1 MPKRFERD
9 KDEKIRKIYDTFAEL
24 VNAVGYEKVTTS
36 RIAGEAGI
44 SVGIVYHYFPEGKPA
59 IAAGLYE
66 RNFMKVMNLEAFDG
80 MDPGRLEAQIRDH
93 LGIHRG
99 NIELYRAFDH
109 AILTNR
115 DLFQNLKRERREM
128 IETRMEQLGGHGAS
142 DERIEAYL
150 TAYNVVDA
158 VIHRHLFV
166 DPVFQTD
173 EELVTFLTKLITS
186 AFAQGLAR

>member
-1 MPKRFERD
+1 MSKRFERD
-9 KDEKIRKIYDTFAEL
+9 KDEKIRKIYETFAEL

-36 RIAGEAGI
+36 RIAEKAGI

-66 RNFMKVMNLEAFDG
+66 KNFMRVMNLDAFVSR
-80 MDPGRLEAQIRDH
+80 DPDKLEAQIRDH
-93 LGIHRG
+93 LRIHRE

-115 DLFQNLKRERREM
+115 DLFQNLKKERRELS
-128 IETRMEQLGGHGAS
+128 ES
-142 DERIEAYL
+142 RIEEKGLSDDAVEACL
-150 TAYNVVDA
+150 TAYNVIDA

-166 DPVFQTD
+166 DPISETD
-173 EELVTFLTKLITS
+173 EELIEFLTKMMIMTLEH
-186 AFAQGLAR
+186 GLLD

>member
-9 KDEKIRKIYDTFAEL
+9 KDEKIRKIYETFAEL

-36 RIAGEAGI
+36 RIAEEAGI

-66 RNFMKVMNLEAFDG
+66 KNFMRVMNLDAFNFVNSETIEAK
-80 MDPGRLEAQIRDH
+80 IREH
-93 LGIHRG
+93 LGVHRE

-115 DLFQNLKRERREM
+115 DLFQNLKKGRRELLEAQ
-128 IETRMEQLGGHGAS
+128 IEERGLS
-142 DERIEAYL
+142 DDAVETCL
-150 TAYNVVDA
+150 MAYNLIDA
-158 VIHRHLFV
+158 LIHRHLFV
-166 DPVFQTD
+166 DPISETD
-173 EELVTFLTKLITS
+173 EELVKFLTRLI
-186 AFAQGLAR
+186 AFSREHGLFD

>member
-9 KDEKIRKIYDTFAEL
+9 KDEKIRKIYETFAEL

-36 RIAGEAGI
+36 RIAGLAGI

-66 RNFMKVMNLEAFDG
+66 KNFMRVMNLDAFVSR
-80 MDPGRLEAQIRDH
+80 DPEKLEAQIRDH
-93 LGIHRG
+93 LRIHRE

-115 DLFQNLKRERREM
+115 DLFQNLKKERKELL
-128 IETRMEQLGGHGAS
+128 ETQIVEKGLS
-142 DERIEAYL
+142 DNMLEVCL
-150 TAYNVVDA
+150 KAYNVIDA

-166 DPVFQTD
+166 DSVSETD
-173 EELVTFLTKLITS
+173 EELINFLTKLITLTLEY
-186 AFAQGLAR
+186 GLFT

>member
-9 KDEKIRKIYDTFAEL
+9 KDEKIRKIYEAFAEL
-24 VNAVGYEKVTTS
+24 VNIVGYEKVTTS
-36 RIAGEAGI
+36 RIAEKAGI

-66 RNFMKVMNLEAFDG
+66 RNFMKMMDLDAFIDRDPEKLEV
-80 MDPGRLEAQIRDH
+80 QIRDH
-93 LGIHRG
+93 LRVHRE

-115 DLFQNLKRERREM
+115 DLFQNLKKGRKELLEAH
-128 IETRMEQLGGHGAS
+128 IEEKGLS
-142 DERIEAYL
+142 DDAVEACL
-150 TAYNVVDA
+150 KAYNLIDA

-166 DPVFQTD
+166 DSISKTD
-173 EELVTFLTKLITS
+173 EELINFLTKLITMTLEH
-186 AFAQGLAR
+186 GLLD